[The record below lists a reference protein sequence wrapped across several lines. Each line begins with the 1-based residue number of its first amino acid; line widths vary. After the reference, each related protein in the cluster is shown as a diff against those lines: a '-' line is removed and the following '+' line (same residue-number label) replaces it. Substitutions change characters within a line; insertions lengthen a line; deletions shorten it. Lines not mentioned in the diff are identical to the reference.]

1 MATYLSP
8 EQVNDLIDQLSD
20 TDFDF
25 LSDLCLNTVFDSLE
39 SVSFPTAK
47 AKQTVTTHLNTTRFD
62 LQVALAPKLDD
73 LWRDVDNDGLEGLMD
88 SDEQDDTSATFAQI
102 QADLQSVTTAGAHAG
117 DCLTVASVLITLRA
131 PFEHLGET
139 SVCTL
144 NLMWLPEQELHGTAI
159 N

>member
-1 MATYLSP
+1 MATYLFP

-20 TDFDF
+20 NDFDF
-25 LSDLCLNTVFDSLE
+25 LSDLCLNTVFDSL
-39 SVSFPTAK
+39 
-47 AKQTVTTHLNTTRFD
+47 
-62 LQVALAPKLDD
+62 
-73 LWRDVDNDGLEGLMD
+73 DNDGLEGLMD

-131 PFEHLGET
+131 PFEHLSET

-144 NLMWLPEQELHGTAI
+144 NLMWLPEQELQA
-159 N
+159 NA